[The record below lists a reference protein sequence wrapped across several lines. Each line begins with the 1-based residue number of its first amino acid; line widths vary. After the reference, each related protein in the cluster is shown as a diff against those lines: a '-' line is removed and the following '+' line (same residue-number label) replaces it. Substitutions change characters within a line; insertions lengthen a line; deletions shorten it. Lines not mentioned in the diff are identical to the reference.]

1 VQSIVKK
8 RRTTMVGFQETA
20 VPIEEGGGGS
30 AAPGGSLGAVLG
42 FVTEFNE
49 NVQMKTKTGRR

>member
-1 VQSIVKK
+1 
-8 RRTTMVGFQETA
+8 MVGFQETA